1 LRRLALKFKYHAL
14 VRLVIDLHCA
24 ANNVSG
30 RANNSLK
37 ILIIDCTA
45 ADNVFQRILFS
56 VETMRD
62 EILI

>member
-1 LRRLALKFKYHAL
+1 MKSRARAS
-14 VRLVIDLHCA
+14 RLVIDLHCV

-37 ILIIDCTA
+37 ILIIDYTA
-45 ADNVFQRILFS
+45 GGQCAPSILFYAG
-56 VETMRD
+56 TMRD